1 MARDRDRYFNRYEL
15 EAPVYQAPTNSS
27 RDWAGGL
34 QGVGQGALALSP
46 ALAATGAGLPA
57 AGITAGIGGLAL
69 LGGALLGGSADE
81 ADAKAQEAFQRE
93 MLAYQQDVGRQEM
106 EFLEKEAA
114 RKAKQDALLALRS
127 RNIFV

>member
-1 MARDRDRYFNRYEL
+1 MARDRDRYFNRYE
-15 EAPVYQAPTNSS
+15 
-27 RDWAGGL
+27 
-34 QGVGQGALALSP
+34 
-46 ALAATGAGLPA
+46 
-57 AGITAGIGGLAL
+57 LAL

-81 ADAKAQEAFQRE
+81 ADAKAQEAFQSE

>member
-15 EAPVYQAPTNSS
+15 EAPVYQAPTDSS

-46 ALAATGAGLPA
+46 ALAATGLLPA
-57 AGITAGIGGLAL
+57 AGISAGVGGLAL

-81 ADAKAQEAFQRE
+81 ADAKAQEAFQSE

>member
-1 MARDRDRYFNRYEL
+1 MAQQRYFNRYEL
-15 EAPVYQAPTNSS
+15 EAPVYQAPDSS
-27 RDWAGGL
+27 AQRGFAGGL
-34 QGVGQGALALSP
+34 QGLGEGALQLSAP
-46 ALAATGAGLPA
+46 MAAAGFLPGAGIS
-57 AGITAGIGGLAL
+57 AGVGGLAL

-93 MLAYQQDVGRQEM
+93 MLAYQQEVGRRET

-127 RNIFV
+127 RNVFV